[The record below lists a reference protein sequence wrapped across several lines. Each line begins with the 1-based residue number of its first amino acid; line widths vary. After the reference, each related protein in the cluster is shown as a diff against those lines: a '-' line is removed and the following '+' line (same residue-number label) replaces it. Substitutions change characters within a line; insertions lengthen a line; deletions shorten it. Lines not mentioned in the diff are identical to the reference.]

1 MTTTPTTP
9 TTVSAPPV
17 PDTRGAPE
25 SGKSRLWLLMY
36 HSVLPA
42 ARATPDP
49 YNVTVSTARLSRQL
63 RWLRRR
69 GLRGVSVGE
78 LLRAAAAGP
87 GGARGLVGLTFDD
100 GYADFLHHA
109 LPVLRRHGC
118 TATAF
123 VLPGRLGGLN
133 AWDAPGPRK
142 PLLTADGIRAV
153 AEAGIEIGSHG
164 LTHVALPRLA
174 GAAGAADALRA
185 EVADS
190 RALLRGITG
199 QEVAGFC
206 YPYGTVDARAIEA
219 VRAAGYD
226 YACAIDPG
234 PLTCRHALP
243 RVHVG
248 ADDTAPRLTAKR
260 LLHPLRRRGV
270 ALPSLPPP
278 RPFPRPEASQNH
290 PGGACPPI
298 AARGG
303 RAGERR
309 HGGTP

>member
-1 MTTTPTTP
+1 MTTSTT
-9 TTVSAPPV
+9 SAAPA

-25 SGKSRLWLLMY
+25 SAKSRLWLLMY

-42 ARATPDP
+42 PQATPDP
-49 YNVTVSTARLSRQL
+49 YNVTVSTDRLDRQL

-78 LLRAAAAGP
+78 LLRAAATGP

-100 GYADFLHHA
+100 GYTDFLHHA
-109 LPVLRRHGC
+109 LPVLLRHGC

-123 VLPGRLGGLN
+123 VLPGRLGGVN
-133 AWDAPGPRK
+133 TWDMPGPRK

-153 AEAGIEIGSHG
+153 ARAGIEIGSHG
-164 LTHVALPRLA
+164 LTHVSLPRLA
-174 GAAGAADALRA
+174 DADPDALRA
-185 EVADS
+185 EAADS
-190 RALLRGITG
+190 RALLREITG
-199 QEVAGFC
+199 REVAGFC
-206 YPYGTVDARAIEA
+206 YPYGTVDARAIDA

-270 ALPSLPPP
+270 ALPPP
-278 RPFPRPEASQNH
+278 RPHAWGTPT
-290 PGGACPPI
+290 GGA
-298 AARGG
+298 A
-303 RAGERR
+303 
-309 HGGTP
+309 